1 MAQSFDFTSSAN
13 NQRNQKEVIIRKQ
26 ASNNNLSPQSQGSK
40 VIQLQHHISHESTT
54 AEPHFV
60 RQSPSNVSQK
70 PNLASMIRNEGLLA
84 EEGLEDLYFY

>member
-1 MAQSFDFTSSAN
+1 M
-13 NQRNQKEVIIRKQ
+13 
-26 ASNNNLSPQSQGSK
+26 
-40 VIQLQHHISHESTT
+40 IQLQHHISHESTT
-54 AEPHFV
+54 AELHFV